1 MGIMVQEKYFVSI
14 VMPCLN
20 EEKTVGICVK
30 KAKEGL
36 KKAGFKGE
44 VVVCDNGSA
53 DNSIKMAKKAG
64 ARVVI
69 ESRRGY
75 GSAYLAGIK
84 AAKGE
89 WLVIGDSDGTYDF
102 GDIPKLIKPL
112 NSGFDLVIGS
122 RLKGRIKKGAM
133 PLLNRFLGTPVLNF
147 FLRLFYQ
154 IKVSD
159 SQSGLRAFSRSAFEQ
174 LKLKTLGMEFAS
186 EMLVRASSEGLKI
199 SEVPI
204 SYFPRITPSK
214 LSRFRDAWRHLRF
227 MLLFAPTWLF
237 LIPGGLLLGFGLA
250 GELLIFA
257 GQFWLFGH
265 GLDIHSMVLASLMV
279 LLGYQITMLGVYAK
293 VFSYVIGL
301 EKGGSIITT
310 TLRYFK
316 LEKGILV
323 GFLILSVGLI
333 IGLIYFIN
341 WAKQGFGYLWAIK
354 PAIFSMT
361 LLVLGIQI
369 IFSSFFLSILG
380 IERKPTH

>member
-1 MGIMVQEKYFVSI
+1 MVQEKYFVSI

-44 VVVCDNGSA
+44 VVVCDNGSS

-186 EMLVRASSEGLKI
+186 EMLVRASCEGLKI

>member
-1 MGIMVQEKYFVSI
+1 MVQEKYFVSI

-186 EMLVRASSEGLKI
+186 EMLVRASCEGLKI